1 MESGNIVR
9 TTWLPAWL
17 PAAALLLVSWVAVAA
32 FSLRVR
38 PDAEVVAA
46 AFPPWWNARQALLA
60 AASANAAFVR
70 MTAVPSVLVLRP
82 DGHDGLKKLRKA
94 GAWLT
99 LDPQAI
105 DACFKNNHWGL
116 GNDLRR

>member
-1 MESGNIVR
+1 MESGNVLR
-9 TTWLPAWL
+9 RSWL

-32 FSLRVR
+32 LSLQAR
-38 PDAEVVAA
+38 PDAEVVAV
-46 AFPPWWNARQALLA
+46 AFPPWWSAQRALLA

-70 MTAVPSVLVLRP
+70 MTAAPAVLVLRP
-82 DGHDGLKKLRKA
+82 DSHDGLKKLHEA

-105 DACFKNNHWGL
+105 DACFTNKPL
-116 GNDLRR
+116 GTGE

>member
-1 MESGNIVR
+1 MASGNIVTR
-9 TTWLPAWL
+9 TSLPAWL
-17 PAAALLLVSWVAVAA
+17 PAATLLLASWIAVAA
-32 FSLRVR
+32 VSLQVR

-46 AFPPWWNARQALLA
+46 VFPPWWNTRQALLA

-70 MTAVPSVLVLRP
+70 MTSVPSVLVVRP
-82 DGHDGLKKLRKA
+82 DSRDGATKLRNA

-105 DACFKNNHWGL
+105 DACFKSK
-116 GNDLRR
+116 